1 MPARNLGV
9 KWNILKIKC
18 FFFKRSFYLKRTS
31 SGEGA
36 IDFAI
41 FGRPFKNLYI
51 KNRHKMQIKNLLV
64 FEKAKH
70 SIKIVS
76 YDNKTIYLVKFIFD
90 SDKKWNICFP

>member
-1 MPARNLGV
+1 MHPDAS
-9 KWNILKIKC
+9 KESWSKMKYFEDQMFFLKK
-18 FFFKRSFYLKRTS
+18 FLLQTY
-31 SGEGA
+31 EGA
-36 IDFAI
+36 INFQI

-51 KNRHKMQIKNLLV
+51 YIKYRHKMQIKNLLV

-90 SDKKWNICFP
+90 PDKK

>member
-1 MPARNLGV
+1 MHPDAS
-9 KWNILKIKC
+9 KESWSKMKYFEDQM
-18 FFFKRSFYLKRTS
+18 FFFSGSFYLKRTS

-36 IDFAI
+36 INFAI

-51 KNRHKMQIKNLLV
+51 KYRHKMQIKNLSV

-76 YDNKTIYLVKFIFD
+76 YDNKTIYLVKFILILTK
-90 SDKKWNICFP
+90 S